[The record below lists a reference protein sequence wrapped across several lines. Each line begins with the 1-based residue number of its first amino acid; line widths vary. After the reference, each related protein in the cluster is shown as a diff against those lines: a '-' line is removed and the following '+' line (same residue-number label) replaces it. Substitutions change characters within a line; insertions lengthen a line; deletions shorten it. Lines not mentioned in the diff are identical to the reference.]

1 MVNLPGCIGQGGLQV
16 FRFQIREVRE
26 DLLAALASGKELKD
40 VLHTD
45 PHAADAGPAAALIRV
60 VGDAGC
66 SWGKQKAPQPGRF
79 RSG

>member
-1 MVNLPGCIGQGGLQV
+1 MVNLPRCIGQGGLQV

-26 DLLAALASGKELKD
+26 DLLAALASGIELKD

-60 VGDAGC
+60 VGDAAAHGA
-66 SWGKQKAPQPGRF
+66 SLSASAAG
-79 RSG
+79 SNV